1 MKSKTIEL
9 DLATAK
15 RVYKTSTDA
24 GLKTI
29 LEKNFGKSALSE
41 NPIDT
46 IETLETL
53 DDVFEINGTTL
64 DEVAPFR
71 HPKND
76 DQKSTNAD
84 AIIKQITRAYN
95 GGEELDWS
103 DSSQPKY
110 ALYFQKAQGGGWV
123 LRFVHVYHVS
133 ALLGAGHY
141 FKTEAHARDAH
152 KKFKTVWD
160 EYLPR

>member
-1 MKSKTIEL
+1 MQTIKL

-15 RVYKTSTDA
+15 RIYKTSPA
-24 GLKTI
+24 ELQTI
-29 LEKNFGKSALSE
+29 LEKNFGKAALS
-41 NPIDT
+41 DDST
-46 IETLETL
+46 KTVETL

-103 DSSQPKY
+103 DSSQSKY
-110 ALYFQKAQGGGWV
+110 ALYFQKARSGGWV
-123 LRFVHVYHVS
+123 LRYVHVYCDL
-133 ALLGAGHY
+133 AYLGAGHY
-141 FKTEAHARDAH
+141 FKTEAHARDAY